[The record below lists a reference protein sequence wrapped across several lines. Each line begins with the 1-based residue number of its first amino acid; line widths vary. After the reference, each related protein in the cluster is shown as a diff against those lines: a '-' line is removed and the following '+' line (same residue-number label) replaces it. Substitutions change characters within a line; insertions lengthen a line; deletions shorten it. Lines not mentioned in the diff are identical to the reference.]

1 MGPAPTQGVH
11 KRRRPNDLRERPPV
25 RPERPRIPVDRQ
37 HKNAKA
43 NKAKKSDWPA
53 KEMAMSKEILAKLQV
68 SLPGG
73 SQAEIDRWVAAR
85 KRNWPSRANVARKL
99 AEKKKREQGGA
110 QMKGEAKR
118 RARVADN
125 SLTMLAAEYGS
136 SDGEIDETDKKTQSI
151 QAQSVAKKETKNVA
165 SRQRERGVVKKRQ
178 RRRRNGKKSDKK
190 VSTVPRRPS
199 LLKML
204 LEKEIQEERN
214 VLLQAFR
221 YIINQKS
228 NVV

>member
-1 MGPAPTQGVH
+1 MT
-11 KRRRPNDLRERPPV
+11 
-25 RPERPRIPVDRQ
+25 
-37 HKNAKA
+37 
-43 NKAKKSDWPA
+43 
-53 KEMAMSKEILAKLQV
+53 MSKEILAKLQA
-68 SLPGG
+68 SLPGE

-85 KRNWPSRANVARKL
+85 KQNWPSRANVARKL

-110 QMKGEAKR
+110 QMRGEAKR

-151 QAQSVAKKETKNVA
+151 KAQPVGKKDTKSVA
-165 SRQRERGVVKKRQ
+165 SRQRERGVAKKRQ
-178 RRRRNGKKSDKK
+178 RGRRNGKKSNRN
-190 VSTVPRRPS
+190 VSTTPRRPS

-204 LEKEIQEERN
+204 LQKEIHEERN

-221 YIINQKS
+221 YIINQKR